1 MADSPASGDAEEGG
15 PGRIERLKHR
25 YDDLKTEGLERLE
38 VERARR
44 PSVRMAFDFYSRDQ
58 AFAGGLLAGGLS
70 VKLFLWFLPFS
81 LSVVVLIGTLA
92 DRFDRPA
99 DELAQESGF
108 AAALASMV
116 SDAVKVSSSGRWYL
130 GLLGIVLLL
139 WSGMG
144 VVRALRLTS
153 RLAWRM
159 ASVASWNR
167 LLGSLSVIGAVTGV
181 LVVQFVRNRF
191 LGGPWYLDIVTLA
204 MGALIILV
212 MFTVIFD
219 RLPRPEGVPWTAM
232 LPGATLMTAGLLII
246 RLVTIVYFSP
256 RLESANDLY
265 GGLGM
270 AATFL
275 LWLYVISRTLIAAIS
290 LNATIWQRDELAP
303 PTQAGLPA
311 DS

>member
-1 MADSPASGDAEEGG
+1 
-15 PGRIERLKHR
+15 
-25 YDDLKTEGLERLE
+25 
-38 VERARR
+38 
-44 PSVRMAFDFYSRDQ
+44 MAFDFYSRDQ

-92 DRFDRPA
+92 DRFNRPP
-99 DELAQESGF
+99 DEVAQESGF

-139 WSGMG
+139 WTGMG

-159 ASVASWNR
+159 TSVASWNR
-167 LLGSLSVIGAVTGV
+167 FLGSLSVIGAVIGV

-191 LGGPWYLDIVTLA
+191 LGGPWYLDILTLA
-204 MGALIILV
+204 MGSLIILV

-219 RLPRPEGVPWTAM
+219 RLPRPEGVPWTAL
-232 LPGATLMTAGLLII
+232 LPGAALMTAGLLII
-246 RLVTIVYFSP
+246 RLATIVYFSP
-256 RLESANDLY
+256 RLASANDLY

-303 PTQAGLPA
+303 PAQAGLPT
-311 DS
+311 DE